1 MIHSVRGK
9 FILFS
14 TLFITV
20 TVGIPLFFLVNQI
33 DKNFEQ
39 RSKAMLMT
47 TLDMLHFGLY
57 HVMTIGEHK
66 DVQGIVD
73 GISLNTSIKNL
84 RLYTHSGEI
93 LYSSNNKEIGMNVK
107 TIDPDHAY
115 FGESGEWKIKFL
127 KKEGSYSASEP
138 LLNKQICQN
147 CHGDKKVI
155 AFIDVDADLTKAE
168 AQFNTGVTHIIFLG
182 IAVTLLLILG
192 LYIIFNKFVN
202 RPLIKFTEALDNV
215 GRGNLSL
222 QLDDQKS
229 DEFGTLHKDFNT
241 MVTTLRNSKIKL
253 EEMHLEQL
261 QRTDKLVTLGELTS
275 ETAHEINNFSAIIM
289 SRVDYLTLAF
299 QEDENLKKY
308 SEDLVVI
315 LNQIKNINHITG
327 NILKHSKQWSNLI
340 EVTDLL
346 KVVDESVSLLNPL
359 IRKKDIK
366 LIKKFKVSKS
376 LINGNSLLLEQAI
389 TNLIL
394 NSIDFLKKD
403 GEIIISVREIINDKL
418 LELAISDNGSGI
430 EEKYL
435 DQIFSPFF
443 TTKTKERGTGLGLY
457 IVKNICDKHNAEIK
471 CSSVFGSGTT
481 FTIIFKTR
489 W

>member
-1 MIHSVRGK
+1 MIHTVRGK

-14 TLFITV
+14 TLFITLS
-20 TVGIPLFFLVNQI
+20 VGIPLFFLVNQI

-39 RSKAMLMT
+39 RSKVMLMT
-47 TLDMLHFGLY
+47 TLDMLHYGLY

-84 RLYTHSGEI
+84 RLYDHSGKI
-93 LYSSNNKEIGMNVK
+93 LYSSNQKEIGTNIN
-107 TIDPDHAY
+107 TIDPKHAY
-115 FGESGEWKIKFL
+115 FEESEEWKIKFL
-127 KKEGSYSASEP
+127 KKEGSFSASEP
-138 LLNKQICQN
+138 LLNKELCQN

-155 AFIDVDADLTKAE
+155 AFIDVDANLTKAE
-168 AQFNTGVTHIIFLG
+168 LQFNTGVTHIMFLG
-182 IAVTLLLILG
+182 IAVTLLLISG

-202 RPLIKFTEALDNV
+202 TPIKKFTAALDEV

-222 QLDDQKS
+222 KLDDQKS
-229 DEFGTLHKDFNT
+229 DEFGRLHKDFNS
-241 MVTTLRNSKIKL
+241 MVTTIRDSKTKL
-253 EEMHLEQL
+253 EEMHLSQL

-289 SRVDYLTLAF
+289 SRVDYLTLAL
-299 QEDENLKKY
+299 QHDHNLKKY
-308 SEDLVVI
+308 SEDLEVI

-327 NILKHSKQWSNLI
+327 NILKHSKQSSNLI
-340 EVTDLL
+340 ETIDLL

-366 LIKKFKVSKS
+366 LIKKYDVSNS
-376 LINGNSLLLEQAI
+376 LINGNSLLLEQAF

-394 NSIDFLKKD
+394 NSLDFLGKD
-403 GEIIISVREIINDKL
+403 GEIIISISEIKEDKL
-418 LELAISDNGSGI
+418 LELTISDNGCGI

-457 IVKNICDKHNAEIK
+457 IVKKICNKHNANIK
-471 CSSVFGSGTT
+471 CSSLFGKGTT
-481 FTIIFKTR
+481 FTILFKTR

>member
-202 RPLIKFTEALDNV
+202 RPLIKLP
-215 GRGNLSL
+215 R
-222 QLDDQKS
+222 
-229 DEFGTLHKDFNT
+229 HWT
-241 MVTTLRNSKIKL
+241 ML
-253 EEMHLEQL
+253 EE
-261 QRTDKLVTLGELTS
+261 
-275 ETAHEINNFSAIIM
+275 EIYHYN
-289 SRVDYLTLAF
+289 
-299 QEDENLKKY
+299 
-308 SEDLVVI
+308 
-315 LNQIKNINHITG
+315 
-327 NILKHSKQWSNLI
+327 
-340 EVTDLL
+340 
-346 KVVDESVSLLNPL
+346 
-359 IRKKDIK
+359 
-366 LIKKFKVSKS
+366 
-376 LINGNSLLLEQAI
+376 
-389 TNLIL
+389 
-394 NSIDFLKKD
+394 
-403 GEIIISVREIINDKL
+403 
-418 LELAISDNGSGI
+418 
-430 EEKYL
+430 
-435 DQIFSPFF
+435 
-443 TTKTKERGTGLGLY
+443 
-457 IVKNICDKHNAEIK
+457 
-471 CSSVFGSGTT
+471 
-481 FTIIFKTR
+481 
-489 W
+489 